1 MLEIEAKYRLLV
13 APEEIEKILEE
24 KGFRLVEEIIE
35 TDTYYNHPCRNF
47 AETDEA
53 LRLRIRKTKNRIQY
67 RLTYKGP
74 RREPSS
80 VIKTREEIEI
90 QITDPEKVDLI
101 LDRLGFYKVS
111 SFTKHRR
118 VYRCN
123 DREVEVTI
131 DHLFGVGYFIEIEGE
146 KGTIEKLASLLEP
159 YVEKELQTYL
169 EICLETK
176 RCKTEIE

>member
-1 MLEIEAKYRLLV
+1 MLETEAKYRLLV
-13 APEEIEKILEE
+13 EPEEVEKILEE
-24 KGFRLVEEIIE
+24 NGFRLVEEVIE

-53 LRLRIRKTKNRIQY
+53 LRLRIRKIRNGIQY

-74 RREPSS
+74 RKEPSS
-80 VIKTREEIEI
+80 VIKTREEIEV
-90 QITDPEKVDLI
+90 QITDPEKMELI
-101 LDRLGFYKVS
+101 LNRLGFYKVA

-123 DREVEVTI
+123 GGEVYVTI
-131 DHLFGVGYFIEIEGE
+131 DHLLGIGYFIEIEGE
-146 KGTIEKLASLLEP
+146 KRIIERLISLFRP

-176 RCKTEIE
+176 RCRAEVE